1 MHKISLPKEQAKY
14 IKEVLGV
21 DRLYLS
27 TSLEEQRADE
37 KSWSVW
43 KRFSDAN
50 WLVLVDLS
58 AEQISSE
65 EEELLSKML
74 SATKVPEQHI
84 NVFLLPPQA
93 EVTAKLRKEI
103 FKYKKVLALGT
114 KSHAALAGATKDF
127 PMQKLESFFKQSFV
141 GTYSLSQLSSGPQF
155 KKETWAL
162 MKGLIQA

>member
-1 MHKISLPKEQAKY
+1 MNKISLPKEQAKY

-27 TSLEEQRADE
+27 SALEEERADE
-37 KSWSVW
+37 KSWTVL

-50 WLVLVDLS
+50 WLVLADIADS
-58 AEQISSE
+58 QISSE

-74 SATKVPEQHI
+74 TATKVPEQHI
-84 NVFLLPPQA
+84 NVFLIPPEA
-93 EVTAKLRKEI
+93 EVAAKLRKEV
-103 FKYKKVLALGT
+103 FKYKKVLALGEN
-114 KSHAALAGATKDF
+114 SYSALAGATKEF

-141 GTYSLSQLSSGPQF
+141 GTYSLNQLSSGPQF

-162 MKGLIQA
+162 MKALIQA